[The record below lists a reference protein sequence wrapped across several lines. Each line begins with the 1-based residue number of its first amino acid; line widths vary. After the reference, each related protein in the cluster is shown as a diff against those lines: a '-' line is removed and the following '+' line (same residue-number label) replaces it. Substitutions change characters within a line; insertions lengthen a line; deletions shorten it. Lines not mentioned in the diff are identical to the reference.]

1 MEYTV
6 NHYPEKHRFEV
17 VEDGL
22 TAYVEYRLRGD
33 ALDIIHTI
41 VPKNLEGRGIAA
53 TLVETAYKYAKEQG
67 LRPLA
72 TCSYA
77 VVWLKRHPEFSS
89 LIVIPNILAM
99 SSACKEVTVAP
110 FNSPPGIEPIRIPAI
125 SEEVRSISF
134 KEVR

>member
-17 VEDGL
+17 VD
-22 TAYVEYRLRGD
+22 VEYRLRGD

-77 VVWLKRHPEFSS
+77 VVWLKRHPEF
-89 LIVIPNILAM
+89 
-99 SSACKEVTVAP
+99 
-110 FNSPPGIEPIRIPAI
+110 
-125 SEEVRSISF
+125 
-134 KEVR
+134 

>member
-6 NHYPEKHRFEV
+6 NHYPEKNRFEV

-53 TLVETAYKYAKEQG
+53 TLVETAYKYAKEHNNPHFHCYMF
-67 LRPLA
+67 L
-72 TCSYA
+72 
-77 VVWLKRHPEFSS
+77 LK
-89 LIVIPNILAM
+89 IIA
-99 SSACKEVTVAP
+99 
-110 FNSPPGIEPIRIPAI
+110 
-125 SEEVRSISF
+125 
-134 KEVR
+134 

>member
-41 VPKNLEGRGIAA
+41 VPKNLEGRGIGRLLLKQLINTQRNRGCA
-53 TLVETAYKYAKEQG
+53 L
-67 LRPLA
+67 
-72 TCSYA
+72 
-77 VVWLKRHPEFSS
+77 WLPVPMR
-89 LIVIPNILAM
+89 L
-99 SSACKEVTVAP
+99 C
-110 FNSPPGIEPIRIPAI
+110 G
-125 SEEVRSISF
+125 
-134 KEVR
+134 

>member
-41 VPKNLEGRGIAA
+41 VPKTWKG
-53 TLVETAYKYAKEQG
+53 VG
-67 LRPLA
+67 LRRLL
-72 TCSYA
+72 
-77 VVWLKRHPEFSS
+77 LKR
-89 LIVIPNILAM
+89 L
-99 SSACKEVTVAP
+99 
-110 FNSPPGIEPIRIPAI
+110 
-125 SEEVRSISF
+125 
-134 KEVR
+134 

>member
-67 LRPLA
+67 
-72 TCSYA
+72 
-77 VVWLKRHPEFSS
+77 
-89 LIVIPNILAM
+89 
-99 SSACKEVTVAP
+99 VAP
-110 FNSPPGIEPIRIPAI
+110 FGYLFLCGCVVKTPSGVLILDRNT
-125 SEEVRSISF
+125 
-134 KEVR
+134 

>member
-41 VPKNLEGRGIAA
+41 VPKTWKG
-53 TLVETAYKYAKEQG
+53 VG
-67 LRPLA
+67 LRRLLLKQLINTQRNRGCA
-72 TCSYA
+72 L
-77 VVWLKRHPEFSS
+77 WLPVPMR
-89 LIVIPNILAM
+89 L
-99 SSACKEVTVAP
+99 C
-110 FNSPPGIEPIRIPAI
+110 G
-125 SEEVRSISF
+125 
-134 KEVR
+134 

>member
-53 TLVETAYKYAKEQG
+53 TLVETAYTYAKKQG

-77 VVWLKRHPEFSS
+77 VVWLKRHPEF
-89 LIVIPNILAM
+89 
-99 SSACKEVTVAP
+99 
-110 FNSPPGIEPIRIPAI
+110 
-125 SEEVRSISF
+125 
-134 KEVR
+134 

>member
-1 MEYTV
+1 MTV
-6 NHYPEKHRFEV
+6 GNPTKMILNFTIPLFI
-17 VEDGL
+17 GN
-22 TAYVEYRLRGD
+22 

-77 VVWLKRHPEFSS
+77 VVWLKRHPEF
-89 LIVIPNILAM
+89 
-99 SSACKEVTVAP
+99 
-110 FNSPPGIEPIRIPAI
+110 
-125 SEEVRSISF
+125 
-134 KEVR
+134 

>member
-6 NHYPEKHRFEV
+6 NHYPEKNRFEV

-53 TLVETAYKYAKEQG
+53 TLVKQLINTQRNRGCA
-67 LRPLA
+67 L
-72 TCSYA
+72 
-77 VVWLKRHPEFSS
+77 WLPVPMR
-89 LIVIPNILAM
+89 L
-99 SSACKEVTVAP
+99 C
-110 FNSPPGIEPIRIPAI
+110 G
-125 SEEVRSISF
+125 
-134 KEVR
+134 

>member
-6 NHYPEKHRFEV
+6 NHYPEKNRFEV

-33 ALDIIHTI
+33 ASDIIHTI

-77 VVWLKRHPEFSS
+77 VVWLKRHPEF
-89 LIVIPNILAM
+89 
-99 SSACKEVTVAP
+99 
-110 FNSPPGIEPIRIPAI
+110 
-125 SEEVRSISF
+125 
-134 KEVR
+134 

>member
-53 TLVETAYKYAKEQG
+53 WGTV
-67 LRPLA
+67 
-72 TCSYA
+72 CS
-77 VVWLKRHPEFSS
+77 
-89 LIVIPNILAM
+89 AM
-99 SSACKEVTVAP
+99 AGHNRCL
-110 FNSPPGIEPIRIPAI
+110 
-125 SEEVRSISF
+125 
-134 KEVR
+134 

>member
-33 ALDIIHTI
+33 ALDITI

-53 TLVETAYKYAKEQG
+53 TLVETAYKYAKKQG

-77 VVWLKRHPEFSS
+77 VVWLKRHPEF
-89 LIVIPNILAM
+89 
-99 SSACKEVTVAP
+99 
-110 FNSPPGIEPIRIPAI
+110 
-125 SEEVRSISF
+125 
-134 KEVR
+134 

>member
-53 TLVETAYKYAKEQG
+53 TLVETAYKYANRG
-67 LRPLA
+67 CAL
-72 TCSYA
+72 
-77 VVWLKRHPEFSS
+77 WLPVPMR
-89 LIVIPNILAM
+89 L
-99 SSACKEVTVAP
+99 C
-110 FNSPPGIEPIRIPAI
+110 G
-125 SEEVRSISF
+125 
-134 KEVR
+134 

>member
-6 NHYPEKHRFEV
+6 NHYPEKNRFEV

-22 TAYVEYRLRGD
+22 TAYVELRGD

-77 VVWLKRHPEFSS
+77 VVWLKRHPEF
-89 LIVIPNILAM
+89 
-99 SSACKEVTVAP
+99 
-110 FNSPPGIEPIRIPAI
+110 
-125 SEEVRSISF
+125 
-134 KEVR
+134 